1 MAERRVIVTG
11 AGSGMGEAM
20 VREFAGRGD
29 RVAALD
35 LRADAVESVA
45 GSLPGGR
52 CLAVQADVGAAHSVA
67 AAVGEA
73 LAWLGGADAL
83 CNNAGVLDGYLPV
96 LETSLDL
103 WEHVLRTDLTGPFL
117 VSQAVL
123 PSMIGG
129 GGGAVVNTASIS
141 SFVAGGGGAA
151 YTSAK
156 HGLLGLTRQMAFD
169 YGRHNVR
176 VNAICPGPVKTG
188 MTAHLFDPETR
199 QEHVDAAVESTPAGR
214 WADPEEVAKLA
225 AFLASETA
233 SFVHGAAYVIDGG
246 WTVA

>member
-1 MAERRVIVTG
+1 MAGRRVIVTG
-11 AGSGMGEAM
+11 AGSGMGAAM
-20 VREFAGRGD
+20 VREFVARGD
-29 RVAALD
+29 TVAALD
-35 LRADAVESVA
+35 VRGHAVASVA
-45 GSLPGGR
+45 GGLPRGR
-52 CLAVQADVGAAHSVA
+52 CHPLEADVGDPGSVA

-73 LAWLGGADAL
+73 LRLLDGADVL
-83 CNNAGVLDGYLPV
+83 CNNAGVLDVYRPV
-96 LETSLDL
+96 LETSLEL
-103 WEHVLRTDLTGPFL
+103 WDRVLRTDLTGPFL
-117 VSQAVL
+117 VSRAVL
-123 PSMIGG
+123 PAMIAG
-129 GGGAVVNTASIS
+129 GGGAVVNTASVS

-169 YGRHNVR
+169 YGRQQVR
-176 VNAICPGPVKTG
+176 VNAICPGPVRTG
-188 MTAHLFDPETR
+188 MTEHLFDPATR
-199 QEHVDAAVESTPAGR
+199 QEHVDAAVASTPAGR